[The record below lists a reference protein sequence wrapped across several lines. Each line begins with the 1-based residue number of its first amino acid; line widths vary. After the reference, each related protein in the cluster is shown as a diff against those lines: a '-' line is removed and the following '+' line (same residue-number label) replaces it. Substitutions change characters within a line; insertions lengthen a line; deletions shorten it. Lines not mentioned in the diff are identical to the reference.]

1 MNNADLPLSFV
12 MALAQNESAA
22 KQFNNLSE
30 AQKADIINRS
40 HNVHSKQEMQNLVN
54 NLFDD
59 SLSI

>member
-12 MALAQNESAA
+12 MALAQNESAV

-40 HNVHSKQEMQNLVN
+40 HNINSKQEMQNLVN
-54 NLFDD
+54 NLSDN